1 MLTLGMSPT
10 FVSPKFLRKFL
21 VVTSIFLLVFFR
33 LTWNLHN
40 KKGQD
45 PKKYG
50 PQVKHVTYQDMAKF
64 KYQVL
69 VDGTV
74 APYRT
79 SNLMQL
85 DTVILKQASSEF
97 NLTVVSF
104 LGPKIGPKI
113 WVYYL
118 NSPGTEL

>member
-1 MLTLGMSPT
+1 MLTQGMSPT
-10 FVSPKFLRKFL
+10 RFCHLNTCHHFKS
-21 VVTSIFLLVFFR
+21 SFFR

-50 PQVKHVTYQDMAKF
+50 QQVKHVTYQEMAKF

-85 DTVILKQASSEF
+85 DTVILKQASS
-97 NLTVVSF
+97 
-104 LGPKIGPKI
+104 K
-113 WVYYL
+113 
-118 NSPGTEL
+118 